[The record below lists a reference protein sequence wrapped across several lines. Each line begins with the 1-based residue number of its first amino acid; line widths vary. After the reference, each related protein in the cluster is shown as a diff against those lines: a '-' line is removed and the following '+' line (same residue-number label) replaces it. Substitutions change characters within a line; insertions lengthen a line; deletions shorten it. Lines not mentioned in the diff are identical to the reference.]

1 MNTPLIAFSDSPTYL
16 FNSSGP
22 LTAIKLALEALATAL
37 ANRVFPHP
45 GGPHRRTPAGALT
58 ANFSNISGFYI
69 GNTMHCSRVAL
80 NVWSEPISFH
90 VTSGI
95 TANPSLLAV
104 G

>member
-1 MNTPLIAFSDSPTYL
+1 MDFSDSPKYL

-22 LTAIKLALEALATAL
+22 LTAIKLAREAFATAF
-37 ANRVFPHP
+37 ANKVFPQP

-58 ANFSNISGFYI
+58 ANFSKISGFYI
-69 GNTMHCSRVAL
+69 GRTMHYSSSCLSYE
-80 NVWSEPISFH
+80 SDPISFQL
-90 VTSGI
+90 TSGI